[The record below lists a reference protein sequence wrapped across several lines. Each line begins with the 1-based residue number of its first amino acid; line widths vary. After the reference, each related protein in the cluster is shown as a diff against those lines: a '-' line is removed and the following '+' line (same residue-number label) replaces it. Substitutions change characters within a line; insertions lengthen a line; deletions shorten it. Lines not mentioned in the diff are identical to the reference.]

1 MSLRLLLVRHGL
13 SSFNVERRIQGRDD
27 LSVLTPEG
35 QEQARRTGSAL
46 KDVSITAAYSSPLR
60 RAAST
65 CEGLLQAWGGV
76 LDPVMDD
83 GLLEIDLEPWSGMS
97 ADERAALEPC
107 DRCCPS
113 HPTRRPTRRRF
124 RQARSTLRRSMIA
137 NRLSMTTS
145 TANTCAR
152 TISRSLHLG
161 ERR

>member
-97 ADERAALEPC
+97 ADERRPSPWKLSAVLAGGGVGAGGGTGGGSGSSAGSSAAL
-107 DRCCPS
+107 D
-113 HPTRRPTRRRF
+113 
-124 RQARSTLRRSMIA
+124 
-137 NRLSMTTS
+137 
-145 TANTCAR
+145 
-152 TISRSLHLG
+152 SR
-161 ERR
+161 